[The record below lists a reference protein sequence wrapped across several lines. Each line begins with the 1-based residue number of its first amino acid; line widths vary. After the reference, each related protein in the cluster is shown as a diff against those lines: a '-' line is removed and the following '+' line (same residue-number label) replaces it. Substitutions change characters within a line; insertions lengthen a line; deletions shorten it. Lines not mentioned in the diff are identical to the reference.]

1 MAWHRYG
8 EIIGVD
14 VFECLLSS
22 EGNRDDAHFYS
33 GYKIK
38 VLKCL
43 FSLEDYIHSTV
54 TLSIYLSQKLSVQI
68 STDIP
73 SQVVLFW

>member
-1 MAWHRYG
+1 MCIYTHLYIRTYMYIYMGFFLTFCMAWHRYG

-43 FSLEDYIHSTV
+43 FSLEDYI
-54 TLSIYLSQKLSVQI
+54 QQ
-68 STDIP
+68 
-73 SQVVLFW
+73 